1 MSGVACS
8 HANEPSFAQVVV
20 VVMLL
25 LCVVLGFSFS
35 LGIEG
40 SAIVRG
46 RGKRIDV
53 YSNRCCCCGCIVAVA
68 VFIICAARW
77 IETTTTTTFEM
88 LLATMVVRGDS
99 MIH

>member
-53 YSNRCCCCGCIVAVA
+53 YSNRCCCCGCIVAV
-68 VFIICAARW
+68 FIICAARW
-77 IETTTTTTFEM
+77 IETTTFER